1 MLAIEWFDSNYI
13 KLNQNKCHFLLPGH
27 RHEVMFAK
35 VGYSKIWESSSQ
47 KLLGIIIDWNLKFDE
62 CFLTQCKKN
71 SKHQQEFTRI
81 WVWNIEEH

>member
-13 KLNQNKCHFLLPGH
+13 KLNQNKCHFLLSGH

-47 KLLGIIIDWNLKFDE
+47 KLLGIIID
-62 CFLTQCKKN
+62 
-71 SKHQQEFTRI
+71 
-81 WVWNIEEH
+81 